1 MAGVMAELL
10 RKAILE
16 ILKIMAKNL
25 AKSSM

>member
-25 AKSSM
+25 AKNSM